1 MHDNCR
7 ICAHPLLPE
16 PLLIQRQMPAAA
28 QGLPTAERLADDAG
42 VDLALR
48 QCGGC
53 GLVQLPIAPVPYWRE
68 VIRAAGI
75 SPEMRAFR
83 LDQFG
88 RWIGDHGLA
97 GRKVL
102 EVGCGHGEY
111 LALLGEAGADAC
123 GIEHAAAAVDAC
135 QAAGLRVSQGFI
147 DGPETRLDDGPFD
160 GFAILNFLEH
170 IPTAHLT
177 LRGIAANLKPGA
189 TGLVEVPDFDMIL
202 RTRLF
207 AEFIPDHLYYFTR
220 QSLTHL
226 LEGNGFEVLE
236 CRSEWHGYV
245 LSATV
250 RKRAPLDLSAL
261 QDAQA
266 AVKASFD
273 AFLDRFEAGRVA
285 IWGAGHQALALIS
298 LLGIAPRIRYV
309 LDSAPFKQGRFTPAS
324 HLPIVAPERLA
335 AAEVDAVI
343 VLAASYS
350 DEVARIIGQRHGT
363 RFQVAVLRNDG
374 LHAIPPGEAEQ

>member
-1 MHDNCR
+1 MHATCR

-16 PLLIQRQMPAAA
+16 PLLVQRRMPAAA
-28 QGLPTAERLADDAG
+28 QGLPTAERLAGDTG
-42 VDLALR
+42 VDLALH

-53 GLVQLPIAPVPYWRE
+53 GLVQLPIEPVPYWRE

-102 EVGCGHGEY
+102 EVGCGRGEY
-111 LALLGEAGADAC
+111 LALLGEAGADAF
-123 GIEHAAAAVDAC
+123 GIEHAGAAVDAC
-135 QAAGLRVSQGFI
+135 QAAGLRVRQGFI
-147 DGPETRLDDGPFD
+147 DGPGTHLDDGPFD

-170 IPTAHLT
+170 IPSAHLT
-177 LRGIAANLKPGA
+177 LRGIAANLAPGA

-207 AEFIPDHLYYFTR
+207 AEFIPDHLFYFTR

-226 LEGNGFEVLE
+226 LEGNGFDVLE

-250 RKRAPLDLSAL
+250 RKRAPLDLSPL
-261 QDAQA
+261 RQAQA
-266 AVKASFD
+266 GLQAAFD
-273 AFLDRFEAGRVA
+273 TFLDRFDAGRVA

-324 HLPIVAPERLA
+324 HLPIVAPERLDEG
-335 AAEVDAVI
+335 EVDAII

-350 DEVARIIGQRHGT
+350 DEVARLIAQRHGT
-363 RFQVAVLRNDG
+363 RFQVAVLRDNA
-374 LHAIPPGEAEQ
+374 LHTTDAGEGP